1 MPKATQLSVSMPNKV
16 GALAQLCSTLARS
29 GVNISAMLAPEI
41 TGRGRIRLLVDN
53 VEKAKD
59 ALKEAKIRFSE
70 EEVLTIDVDNTP
82 GSFGNIARKLAQ
94 FKINIKY
101 AYSTAPSGTA
111 KATVVLGVS
120 DVAKAIEA
128 LRE

>member
-53 VEKAKD
+53 AKD

>member
-1 MPKATQLSVSMPNKV
+1 MPKAIQLSVSMANKV

-29 GVNISAMLAPEI
+29 GVNISAMLAPE
-41 TGRGRIRLLVDN
+41 TRGRGRIRLLVDKL
-53 VEKAKD
+53 EKAKD

-82 GSFGNIARKLAQ
+82 GAFGNIAGKLAQ

-101 AYSTAPSGTA
+101 SYSTAPSGTA

-120 DVAKAIEA
+120 DVAKALEA
-128 LRE
+128 LRD